1 MIDNHF
7 YIFENYIKIQMPT
20 EESIIK
26 TKIDLSQIGLKKEK
40 KKTFNKVWFL

>member
-1 MIDNHF
+1 
-7 YIFENYIKIQMPT
+7 MPT

-26 TKIDLSQIGLKKEK
+26 TKIDLSQIGLKK